1 MLADAFTDIIVMFS
15 SVAKLIAGLVLI
27 FGSLSVS
34 IIAFQKYKIALFLEN
49 PTESDRFNAWYEKK
63 GLSYASIEYNA
74 EEYLKDVKLA
84 REYERLYARRDK
96 AKQLFNERQDAYRF
110 IQALDKQTYT
120 PQNRHLENKTN
131 KITYDNGFDDAYYQ
145 NYDDYMFGAYD
156 E

>member
-15 SVAKLIAGLVLI
+15 GVAKLIAGLVLI
-27 FGSLSVS
+27 FGSLSIA
-34 IIAFQKYKIALFLEN
+34 IIAFQKYKIALFLDN
-49 PTESDRFNAWYEKK
+49 PTESDRFNAWYEQK
-63 GLSYASIEYNA
+63 GLSYNA
-74 EEYLKDVKLA
+74 QEYLKDVKLA

-120 PQNRHLENKTN
+120 PQNRTKLENKTN